1 MCTTANCLSRVSLK
15 RQVVTK
21 VLSQTSDLF
30 RRTTAIFTAHPI
42 LWAPLVC
49 ADILRSMVQWFSRPV
64 LRAALLA
71 SAPRSVLGG
80 GIAGMP
86 SQTKIALIAGGIG
99 FAVTAL
105 GLLFYLYALGVVAR
119 SIDPDARTGLR
130 KPLLDSGQPD
140 GLWPAW
146 LRICGLAALYLVC
159 SGTLVSTVLIPR
171 AARAGAKA
179 ASMQWL
185 IAAVALPLVAVVL
198 YFSIGTLRTYVL
210 RVQAQPLTRRGET
223 MPYFLMM
230 IAAVVCGTLVSFA
243 IAYLTRRSATP
254 AIANSTAFLLLQVI
268 ASVITAFPYAYAMT
282 GLSLSPVEPD

>member
-1 MCTTANCLSRVSLK
+1 
-15 RQVVTK
+15 VVTK

-49 ADILRSMVQWFSRPV
+49 ADIARSLVQWFSRPV

-99 FAVTAL
+99 FVVTAL

-119 SIDPDARTGLR
+119 SLDPDARTGFR
-130 KPLLDSGQPD
+130 KPNVDSALPD

-146 LRICGLAALYLVC
+146 LRVCGLAAIYLIC
-159 SGTLVSTVLIPR
+159 SGTLVSSVLIPR
-171 AARAGAKA
+171 AAKAGVKA
-179 ASMQWL
+179 ATMQWL
-185 IAAVALPLVAVVL
+185 IAAVILPVIAIVL
-198 YFSIGTLRTYVL
+198 YLSISTLRAYVL
-210 RVQAQPLTRRGET
+210 RVQTQPLTRRGQPL
-223 MPYFLMM
+223 PYFLML
-230 IAAVVCGTLVSFA
+230 IAAVVSGTLVSFA

-254 AIANSTAFLLLQVI
+254 AIANTTAFFLLQVL
-268 ASVITAFPYAYAMT
+268 ASVITAFPYAFAMT